1 MASKCNPGK
10 FRYDLTMS
18 KRTRKPLNCE
28 QESDQSSSSFCF
40 SEKEVPPNRVNVEAE
55 DENCDHKSLKQL
67 IKGRHT
73 LGQHFTEEEL
83 KKQPKI
89 VIKQNENGVQEKQL
103 QIVVK
108 NYGGSNRVKL
118 KKMASQCTK
127 ILRRLVRNKR
137 DSHTGSTKIMAIQ

>member
-1 MASKCNPGK
+1 MGSECNSVK
-10 FRYDLTMS
+10 FHYDLTMS

-28 QESDQSSSSFCF
+28 QESDQSSLSSCF
-40 SEKEVPPNRVNVEAE
+40 SEKEVPPNGVPVEAE

-73 LGQHFTEEEL
+73 LGQHFTEEKSYL
-83 KKQPKI
+83 PKI
-89 VIKQNENGVQEKQL
+89 VSKSMENGVQAKQL

-108 NYGGSNRVKL
+108 SHGGSNRVKL

-127 ILRRLVRNKR
+127 IIRRLIRNKR